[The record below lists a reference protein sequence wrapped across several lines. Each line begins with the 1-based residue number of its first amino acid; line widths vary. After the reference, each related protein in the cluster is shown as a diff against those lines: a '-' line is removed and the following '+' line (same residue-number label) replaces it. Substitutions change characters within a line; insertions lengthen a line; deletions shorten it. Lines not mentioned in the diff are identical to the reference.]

1 MGGGEGADLTLE
13 QGATGILEAIVSG
26 GPEKN
31 GRFFMI
37 TVPGWENAT
46 GMHRYDGSDMKW

>member
-13 QGATGILEAIVSG
+13 QGATGILEAIVNG

-31 GRFFMI
+31 GRFYMI
-37 TVPGWENAT
+37 TVPGWENTT
-46 GMHRYDGSDMKW
+46 GAHQYDGSFMQW